1 MYVSLGSEH
10 DWQDWSIM
18 AVKNGLRKL
27 DKDQKIR
34 VIWEIEDGMRRKL
47 SNDELFCIRDMV
59 P

>member
-1 MYVSLGSEH
+1 
-10 DWQDWSIM
+10 M